1 MKIQFN
7 TDNNI
12 EGSQR
17 ISDYFSTL
25 IAKKLSRFETQ
36 ITRVEV
42 FLSDQDGSK
51 SGLDDKKC
59 TLEVRLKSLQPIAV
73 TNQGSTNED
82 AIKGAVDKIKTALDT
97 TLGRLKEYK

>member
-1 MKIQFN
+1 MKILFN

-12 EGSQR
+12 DGSQR
-17 ISDYFSTL
+17 ISDYFSPF
-25 IAKKLSRFETQ
+25 IVKKLNRFESQ

-73 TNQGSTNED
+73 SNQGSTIED
-82 AIKGAVDKIKTALDT
+82 VIKGAVDKIKTALDT
-97 TLGRLKEYK
+97 TLGRLQEH